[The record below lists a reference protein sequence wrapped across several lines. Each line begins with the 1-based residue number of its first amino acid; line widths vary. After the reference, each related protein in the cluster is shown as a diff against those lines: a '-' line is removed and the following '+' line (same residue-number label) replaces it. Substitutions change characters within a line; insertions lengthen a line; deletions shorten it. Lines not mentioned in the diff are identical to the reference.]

1 MVCPE
6 KSLYCSQKI
15 KSLQLKARTTNDQMN
30 NIKLNSLLTAT
41 AIVVICEAG
50 GGSILRIMATL
61 STIETV
67 LVLRTVEIP
76 LMAVVMILS
85 KSDCPNPCSF
95 NHLKKGVIT
104 GLVWSF
110 YFAVAALIGG
120 VVILFTTKTNPFLL
134 FNSPIVSNLNHK
146 KTFDLAIFLITGC
159 IISPVAEELF
169 FRGFVYSFVRKYG
182 VMYAIT
188 ISTLIF
194 VLPHISGGNAIIAP
208 NLFIPL
214 TGGFVF
220 ALSYEYSKSLA
231 APVIIHILGNSSIF
245 TLHLIFT
252 NHFFH

>member
-1 MVCPE
+1 M
-6 KSLYCSQKI
+6 I
-15 KSLQLKARTTNDQMN
+15 QMN
-30 NIKLNSLLTAT
+30 DIELHFLLTST

-50 GGSILRIMATL
+50 GGSILRSMTTL

-67 LVLRTVEIP
+67 LVLRTVEITF
-76 LMAVVMILS
+76 MAVIMILS
-85 KSDCPNPCSF
+85 KSDSPNPCSF
-95 NHLKKGVIT
+95 NHLKKGGIT

-146 KTFDLAIFLITGC
+146 KTFDIAIFLLTGC

-169 FRGFVYSFVRKYG
+169 FRGIVYSFVRKYG
-182 VMYAIT
+182 VVYAVA
-188 ISTLIF
+188 ISTFIF
-194 VLPHISGGNAIIAP
+194 VLPHIPGGNAIIAP

-220 ALSYEYSKSLA
+220 ALSYEYSKSLS
-231 APVIIHILGNSSIF
+231 APVIIHILGNSAIF

-252 NHFFH
+252 NRIFQ